1 MPPLPVPI
9 ADTLGYAGSAAVRVF
24 GFMGGMGLLFR
35 DAFLWLLRIPFAKGA
50 PILRRDP
57 AFTQL
62 VRVGYHSLGI
72 VFLVIFFVGMILALQ
87 MAYILKKFGAIEA
100 TATIV
105 SIGMVREL
113 SPLLTAIVMSGF
125 VGASIAAEIG
135 TMNVGEEILALECS
149 ALDPVRFLVVPRLF
163 ATMIMV
169 PCITAVANLVGIV
182 GGWVIATQLLGMSS
196 DLYVKKATDALV
208 LRDLVTGLIKA
219 EAFAILISL
228 VACYEGLSVT
238 GGAEGVGKATTSAVV
253 FSIVSIIVT
262 DCFFTALFYF
272 VLQA

>member
-1 MPPLPVPI
+1 MTPPLR
-9 ADTLGYAGSAAVRVF
+9 DSLGFAGQSTGKIF
-24 GFMGGMGLLFR
+24 GFVGGMGLLFR
-35 DAFLWLLRIPFAKGA
+35 DSIWWMARIPFTKGS
-50 PILRRDP
+50 PVMRREP

-62 VRVGYHSLGI
+62 ARVGVSSLGI
-72 VFLVIFFVGMILALQ
+72 VFLVVFFVGMILALQ

-163 ATMIMV
+163 ATMLMI
-169 PCITAVANLVGIV
+169 PAVTVMANVVGIA

-196 DLYVKKATDALV
+196 DLYIKKAIDALV
-208 LRDLVTGLIKA
+208 VRDVVTGLIKV
-219 EAFAILISL
+219 EAFAVLIGL

-238 GGAEGVGKATTSAVV
+238 GGAEGGGRATTTAVV
-253 FSIVSIIVT
+253 FSIVSILVT

-272 VLQA
+272 VLKA